1 MERALQTALAATCAL
16 TLCACGGSP
25 NGPAPQ
31 PTPTPPAT
39 PTNTWSI
46 AGQVVATG
54 SQQRVAG
61 ATITPGWSLAAV
73 NADEQGTFGLGDRS
87 NPPAMPAPATIS
99 QPGFISH
106 DVWLAWQAGAR
117 GNVTLEIIRD
127 APPFSL
133 DFYKQ
138 FVRDMYDHPSGPPS
152 FLRRWEMAPSFYVR
166 TVDQNGR
173 PVEPEVLAVTLDA
186 LRRAVPA
193 YTADRYAAAAIE
205 TGTDVRPTTIGWINV
220 DFRRESNSRICG
232 QSFVGANPGTITLF
246 EDICS
251 CGSIKVPGSV
261 TMHEVGHALGFFH
274 VSDKNSLMYPF
285 DSGFCRA
292 GALSAAESF
301 HAAIAYSRPRQNTD
315 PDKDPSS
322 FRSLGAR
329 ADGPLVE
336 R

>member
-1 MERALQTALAATCAL
+1 MILQILFDRDRAVTTGEFKLMKAATGPASALLELRRTSSGEARLLGPMEEVAQKAKGKREKGEGKRHSARSGWRGDVVLFVTFSPASCSSLQLSMRLCSCRRRWRWHMERALQTALAATWAL
-16 TLCACGGSP
+16 TLCACGGGP

-31 PTPTPPAT
+31 PSSNPPAT

-54 SQQRVAG
+54 SQQRVGG

-73 NADEQGTFGLGDRS
+73 NADEQGTFGLGDRT

-133 DFYKQ
+133 DFDKQ
-138 FVRDMYDHPSGPPS
+138 FVRDTYDHPSGPPS

-205 TGTDVRPTTIGWINV
+205 TGTDVRPHG
-220 DFRRESNSRICG
+220 DR
-232 QSFVGANPGTITLF
+232 L
-246 EDICS
+246 D
-251 CGSIKVPGSV
+251 
-261 TMHEVGHALGFFH
+261 
-274 VSDKNSLMYPF
+274 
-285 DSGFCRA
+285 
-292 GALSAAESF
+292 
-301 HAAIAYSRPRQNTD
+301 
-315 PDKDPSS
+315 
-322 FRSLGAR
+322 
-329 ADGPLVE
+329 
-336 R
+336 